1 MSVYFYHLP
10 KSNLV
15 KIGVSSNVNQRMK
28 TLNTGCSEQGNL
40 IRVIDDCGF
49 AAEKWLH
56 NYFNAYKVKGEWFS
70 FVEDML
76 DVQIPVT
83 LKNPTLPPFSMVG
96 NGEKNRMYQA
106 YPLINTLLDLS
117 KPEAW
122 FMKMVFKH
130 LNNSTNTSRI
140 PYDTLSETEKRV
152 ANKAYTLLKQKELVR
167 KVKLHT
173 YMINPTALITNN
185 FAEHIE
191 AWKALDKPKKSK
203 TVEYSKV
210 YVYPKHFWV
219 LGYKS
224 WNINKLAYIV

>member
-1 MSVYFYHLP
+1 MSQSITV
-10 KSNLV
+10 
-15 KIGVSSNVNQRMK
+15 
-28 TLNTGCSEQGNL
+28 TGLIENL
-40 IRVIDDCGF
+40 IDD
-49 AAEKWLH
+49 KQLH
-56 NYFNAYKVKGEWFS
+56 IPQGAKLL
-70 FVEDML
+70 VE
-76 DVQIPVT
+76 V
-83 LKNPTLPPFSMVG
+83 PTPKKPTDKPPFSMVG

-219 LGYKS
+219 LGYRS
-224 WNINKLAYIV
+224 WDIKKLAYIV